1 VSVRLV
7 TFAPA
12 FAEAFAS
19 LNYQWIEHYFAVE
32 DEDRRALSD
41 PIGYALEPGGEI
53 FFVLVDDEPVGTV
66 AMVPK
71 CDGPKMV
78 FELAKMA
85 VRPDF
90 QGQGYSRL
98 LMDACLTF
106 ARDAGA
112 DEIMLVTND
121 MLAPALNLYKSTGFV
136 AEARYSDQ
144 RYTRG
149 TLQMRLIL
157 HRREAN
163 DVPAHQ

>member
-1 VSVRLV
+1 
-7 TFAPA
+7 
-12 FAEAFAS
+12 
-19 LNYQWIEHYFAVE
+19 
-32 DEDRRALSD
+32 
-41 PIGYALEPGGEI
+41 
-53 FFVLVDDEPVGTV
+53 
-66 AMVPK
+66 
-71 CDGPKMV
+71 
-78 FELAKMA
+78 MA

-121 MLAPALNLYKSTGFV
+121 MLAPALSLYKSTGFV
-136 AEARYSDQ
+136 AEARYSDR

-149 TLQMRLIL
+149 NLQMRLIL
-157 HRREAN
+157 HRQEAN